1 MSVETTTTADTTTTS
16 TGAFSRLM
24 SRRVRI
30 ATGLVCATVAAVAL
44 SAGGAN
50 ADGGPEDPHGDMT
63 ELTAADLGLP
73 EGPQMMTAMAATS
86 GDDRP
91 DFQMPF
97 KCGETWQ
104 GASRAHHSP
113 TANAIDWTQGGST
126 VNSPV
131 VASADGVVSK
141 VKDLGGSSYGKYVV
155 INHGSGWSTVYAHL
169 NGFNVSSGATVKAGQ
184 QIGIVGSTGNSSGAH
199 LHYEQRHDLVD
210 RRTVFN
216 GSVFSGSGSWSKS
229 LTSKNCATKAPEP
242 KPEGPGDGG
251 TGSTGMVDLASADL
265 NGDNVVDVAA
275 VEASTGK
282 LWLYKGASTGTI
294 ASGGN
299 RVLLGSG
306 GWNGMSNLT
315 GGDFN
320 GDGKDDIA
328 AVEESTGKLWLYKGA
343 DNSTIA
349 SGGSRVL
356 IGTGGWNSMSSL
368 TALNLNGDKIADLA
382 AVDKA
387 TGKLYLYPGTSTGQL
402 ASRKEIGSGGWNGM
416 SNLTGMDLNNSGRQD
431 LVAVEKS
438 TGKLFLYPGDKGYLS
453 PRVMIGSGGWNGMS
467 DLIGGDLLNSQLSDD
482 LIAVQNSTGKLFLY
496 PGTGSGGLGARK
508 EIGTGGW

>member
-1 MSVETTTTADTTTTS
+1 MSVETTS
-16 TGAFSRLM
+16 TLSRLM

-50 ADGGPEDPHGDMT
+50 ADGGPEDPHGDLH
-63 ELTAADLGLP
+63 ELTAAELGLP
-73 EGPQMMTAMAATS
+73 EGPAPMAMAAAS
-86 GDDRP
+86 GNDRP

-104 GASRAHHSP
+104 GASRSYHSP
-113 TANAIDWTQGGST
+113 TAHAIDWTQGGST
-126 VNSPV
+126 LNSPV
-131 VASADGVVSK
+131 VASAGGVAK
-141 VKDLGGSSYGKYVV
+141 VTDLGNRSYGKFVV
-155 INHGSGWSTVYAHL
+155 INHGGGWSTVYAHL
-169 NGFNVSSGATVKAGQ
+169 NGFNISNGATVKAGQ
-184 QIGIVGSTGNSSGAH
+184 QIGVVGSTGNSSGAH
-199 LHYEQRHDLVD
+199 LHYEQRYQMDD
-210 RRTVFN
+210 QRTVFN
-216 GSVFSGSGSWSKS
+216 GSAFYGSGSWSKS
-229 LTSKNCATKAPEP
+229 LTSKNCDTVIPDP
-242 KPEGPGDGG
+242 GVPGPGPGPVEPA
-251 TGSTGMVDLASADL
+251 GMVDLASADL

-282 LWLYKGASTGTI
+282 LWLYKGASNGTI

-306 GWNGMSNLT
+306 GWNGMTNLT

-320 GDGKDDIA
+320 GDGKDDIV

-349 SGGSRVL
+349 SGGTRVL
-356 IGTGGWNSMSSL
+356 IGTGGWNGMANL

-382 AVDKA
+382 GVEKS
-387 TGKLYLYPGTSTGQL
+387 TGKLYLYPGTTSGQL
-402 ASRKEIGSGGWNGM
+402 SARKEIGSGGWNGM

-438 TGKLFLYPGDKGYLS
+438 TGKLFMYPGDKGYLS
-453 PRVMIGSGGWNGMS
+453 PRIQIGSGGWNGMS

-496 PGTGSGGLGARK
+496 PGTGAGTLGARK

>member
-1 MSVETTTTADTTTTS
+1 MSVETTSASAS
-16 TGAFSRLM
+16 TFSRFM

-30 ATGLVCATVAAVAL
+30 ATGLVCATAAAVAF

-50 ADGGPEDPHGDMT
+50 ADGGAEDPHGDLPV
-63 ELTAADLGLP
+63 LTAEDLGLP
-73 EGPQMMTAMAATS
+73 EGPQMMTAMAATF
-86 GDDRP
+86 GDERP

-97 KCGETWQ
+97 KCGETWR
-104 GASRAHHSP
+104 GASSPNHSP
-113 TANAIDWTQGGST
+113 SVNAIDWTQGGST
-126 VNSPV
+126 LNSPV
-131 VASADGVVSK
+131 VASADGVVSR
-141 VKDLGGSSYGKYVV
+141 VRDLGNDSYGKYVV
-155 INHGSGWSTVYAHL
+155 INHGGGWSTVYAHL
-169 NGFNVSSGATVKAGQ
+169 NGFSVSTGATVKAGQ
-184 QIGIVGSTGNSSGAH
+184 QIGIVGSTGGSTGPH
-199 LHYEQRHDLVD
+199 LHFEQRHDTVD
-210 RRTVFN
+210 QRTVFN
-216 GSVFSGSGSWSKS
+216 GAPFGGSGRWAKS
-229 LTSKNCATKAPEP
+229 LTSKNCETKTPEP

-282 LWLYKGASTGTI
+282 LWLYKGASNGSI

-306 GWNGMSNLT
+306 GWNGMTNLT
-315 GGDFN
+315 GGDFT
-320 GDGKDDIA
+320 GDGKDDIV

-356 IGTGGWNSMSSL
+356 IGSGGWNGMSNL

-382 AVDKA
+382 GVEKS
-387 TGKLYLYPGTSTGQL
+387 TGKLYLYPGTSSGQL
-402 ASRKEIGSGGWNGM
+402 AARKEIGSGGWNGM

-438 TGKLFLYPGDKGYLS
+438 TGKLFMYPGDKGYLS
-453 PRVMIGSGGWNGMS
+453 PRIQIGSGGWNGMS

-482 LIAVQNSTGKLFLY
+482 LIAVQNATGKLFLY
-496 PGTGSGGLGARK
+496 PGTGAGTLGARK

>member
-1 MSVETTTTADTTTTS
+1 MSIATTTTATSTTTS
-16 TGAFSRLM
+16 SVSRLM

-50 ADGGPEDPHGDMT
+50 ADGGPEDPHGDLT
-63 ELTAADLGLP
+63 ELTATDLGLS
-73 EGPQMMTAMAATS
+73 EGPAPMARAAAS

-113 TANAIDWTQGGST
+113 TANAVDWTQGGST

-131 VASADGVVSK
+131 VASADGVAK
-141 VKDLGGSSYGKYVV
+141 VTDLGNRSYGKFVV
-155 INHGSGWSTVYAHL
+155 INHGGGWSTVYAHL
-169 NGFNVSSGATVKAGQ
+169 NGFNISNGASVKAGQ

-199 LHYEQRHDLVD
+199 LHYEQRYSMDD
-210 RRTVFN
+210 QRTVFN
-216 GSVFSGSGSWSKS
+216 GSPFGGSGTWSKS
-229 LTSKNCATKAPEP
+229 LTSKNCETKTPDP
-242 KPEGPGDGG
+242 KPEGPGDPAPG
-251 TGSTGMVDLASADL
+251 TTGMADLASADL
-265 NGDNVVDVAA
+265 NGDHVVDVVA

-282 LWLYKGASTGTI
+282 LWLYKGASSGSI

-306 GWNGMSNLT
+306 GWNGMTNLT
-315 GGDFN
+315 GGDFT
-320 GDGKDDIA
+320 GDGKDDIV

-349 SGGSRVL
+349 SGGSRML
-356 IGTGGWNSMSSL
+356 IGSGGWNGMSNL
-368 TALNLNGDKIADLA
+368 TALNLNGDATADLA
-382 AVDKA
+382 GVEKSS
-387 TGKLYLYPGTSTGQL
+387 GKLYLYPGAAGGQIG
-402 ASRKEIGSGGWNGM
+402 ARKEIGSGGWNGM

-438 TGKLFLYPGDKGYLS
+438 SGKLFMYPGDKGYLS
-453 PRVMIGSGGWNGMS
+453 PRIEIGSGGWNGMS
-467 DLIGGDLLNSQLSDD
+467 DLIGGDLLNSNLSDD

-496 PGTGSGGLGARK
+496 PGTGQGGLGARK

>member
-1 MSVETTTTADTTTTS
+1 MSVETTS
-16 TGAFSRLM
+16 SLSRFM

-63 ELTAADLGLP
+63 ELTATDLGLP
-73 EGPQMMTAMAATS
+73 EGPQPAAMAAAG
-86 GDDRP
+86 GDGRP

-104 GASRAHHSP
+104 GASRDGHSP
-113 TANAIDWTQGGST
+113 SRHALDWTQGGST
-126 VNSPV
+126 ANSPV
-131 VASADGVVSK
+131 VASADGVAK
-141 VKDLGGSSYGKYVV
+141 VVDLGNRSYGKYVA
-155 INHGSGWSTVYAHL
+155 INHGGGWTTVYAHL
-169 NGFNVSSGATVKAGQ
+169 NGFNISNGATVKAGQ
-184 QIGIVGSTGNSSGAH
+184 QIGVVGSTGNSTGAH
-199 LHYEQRHDLVD
+199 LHYEQRYWGDD
-210 RRTVFN
+210 QRTVFN
-216 GSVFSGSGSWSKS
+216 DTAFYGSGRWSKS
-229 LTSKNCATKAPEP
+229 LTSKNCATKTPEP
-242 KPEGPGDGG
+242 KPTGPGVPTPGDPI
-251 TGSTGMVDLASADL
+251 GMTDLASADL

-275 VEASTGK
+275 VEVATGK
-282 LWLYKGASTGTI
+282 LWLYKGASNGTI

-299 RVLLGSG
+299 RVLLGAG
-306 GWNGMSNLT
+306 GWNGMTNLT

-320 GDGKDDIA
+320 GDGKDDIV
-328 AVEESTGKLWLYKGA
+328 AVEESTGKLWLYKGG

-349 SGGSRVL
+349 SGSTRIMIGS
-356 IGTGGWNSMSSL
+356 GGWNGMESL

-382 AVDKA
+382 GVEKA
-387 TGKLYLYPGTSTGQL
+387 TSKLYLYPGSSTGAL
-402 ASRKEIGSGGWNGM
+402 GARKEIGSGGWNGM

-438 TGKLFLYPGDKGYLS
+438 TGKLFMYPGDRGYLS
-453 PRVMIGSGGWNGMS
+453 PRIEIGSGGWNGMS

>member
-1 MSVETTTTADTTTTS
+1 MSVETTTSAATPDAS
-16 TGAFSRLM
+16 TPSFSRLM

-50 ADGGPEDPHGDMT
+50 ADGAPEDPHGDMT
-63 ELTAADLGLP
+63 PLTAEDLGVS
-73 EGPQMMTAMAATS
+73 EAPQMMAMAAAS
-86 GDDRP
+86 GDNRP

-104 GASRAHHSP
+104 GASRDGHSP
-113 TANAIDWTQGGST
+113 SRYALDWTQGGST

-131 VASADGVVSK
+131 VASAGGVAK
-141 VKDLGGSSYGKYVV
+141 VVDLGNRSYGKYVA
-155 INHGSGWSTVYAHL
+155 INHGGGWTTVYAHL
-169 NGFNVSSGATVKAGQ
+169 NGFNISNGATVKAGQ
-184 QIGIVGSTGNSSGAH
+184 QIGIVGSTGNSTGAH
-199 LHYEQRHDLVD
+199 LHYEQRYYGDD
-210 RRTVFN
+210 QRTVFN
-216 GSVFSGSGSWSKS
+216 DTAFYGSGRWSKS
-229 LTSKNCATKAPEP
+229 LTSKNCAVQPP
-242 KPEGPGDGG
+242 KDDKPIGPGLPD
-251 TGSTGMVDLASADL
+251 TGQSGMIDLASADL
-265 NGDNVVDVAA
+265 NGDNVVDIAA

-282 LWLYKGASTGTI
+282 LWLYKGASNGTI
-294 ASGGN
+294 ASGST
-299 RVLLGSG
+299 RVLIGSG

-315 GGDFN
+315 GGDFD

-328 AVEESTGKLWLYKGA
+328 AVEESTGKLWLYRGA
-343 DNSTIA
+343 DNSTIS

-356 IGTGGWNSMSSL
+356 IGSGGWNGMANL

-382 AVDKA
+382 AVEKS
-387 TGKLYLYPGTSTGQL
+387 TGKLYLYPGTAGGQL

-438 TGKLFLYPGDKGYLS
+438 TGKLFMYPGDKGYLS
-453 PRVMIGSGGWNGMS
+453 PRIEIGSGGWNGMS

-482 LIAVQNSTGKLFLY
+482 LIAVQNATGKLFLY
-496 PGTGSGGLGARK
+496 PGTGSGTLGARK
-508 EIGTGGW
+508 EIGVGGW

>member
-1 MSVETTTTADTTTTS
+1 MSVETTTTADTTTS
-16 TGAFSRLM
+16 TGAFSRRM

-229 LTSKNCATKAPEP
+229 LTSKNCATKTPEP
-242 KPEGPGDGG
+242 KPEGPGGGG

>member
-1 MSVETTTTADTTTTS
+1 MSVETTTTADTTTTTS

-282 LWLYKGASTGTI
+282 L
-294 ASGGN
+294 
-299 RVLLGSG
+299 
-306 GWNGMSNLT
+306 
-315 GGDFN
+315 
-320 GDGKDDIA
+320 
-328 AVEESTGKLWLYKGA
+328 
-343 DNSTIA
+343 
-349 SGGSRVL
+349 
-356 IGTGGWNSMSSL
+356 
-368 TALNLNGDKIADLA
+368 
-382 AVDKA
+382 
-387 TGKLYLYPGTSTGQL
+387 
-402 ASRKEIGSGGWNGM
+402 
-416 SNLTGMDLNNSGRQD
+416 
-431 LVAVEKS
+431 
-438 TGKLFLYPGDKGYLS
+438 
-453 PRVMIGSGGWNGMS
+453 
-467 DLIGGDLLNSQLSDD
+467 
-482 LIAVQNSTGKLFLY
+482 
-496 PGTGSGGLGARK
+496 
-508 EIGTGGW
+508 